1 MELIKPE
8 IGLIFWMTISF
19 LCVLFILGK
28 FAWPMILKSLK
39 EREQSIAEAL
49 NAAKKAKEEMAS
61 LKNDSEILLRQARA
75 ERDMMLKEAR
85 DAKDA
90 IIAEAKLKAQTEG
103 SKLIAQAQEAIN
115 NQKMAAITEL
125 KNSVASMSIEIA
137 EKILRQELSR
147 DEKQRSLMQTLMDD
161 INLN

>member
-8 IGLIFWMTISF
+8 IGLIFWMSVSF

-28 FAWPMILKSLK
+28 FAWPMIMNSLK

-49 NAAKKAKEEMAS
+49 NAAKKAKEEMAA
-61 LKNDSEILLRQARA
+61 LKDDSEILLRQARA
-75 ERDMMLKEAR
+75 ERDLMLKEAR
-85 DAKDA
+85 DAKDT
-90 IIAEAKLKAQTEG
+90 IIADAKIRAQTEG
-103 SKLIAQAQEAIN
+103 SKMIAQAQEAIN
-115 NQKMAAITEL
+115 NQKLAAITEL

>member
-49 NAAKKAKEEMAS
+49 NAAKKAKEEMAA
-61 LKNDSEILLRQARA
+61 LKDDSEILLRQARA
-75 ERDMMLKEAR
+75 ERDLMLKEAR